1 MFDINELKE
10 AETLEE
16 ALKLLNE
23 NNNFKII
30 CGGTDIL
37 IKLRHGKMESVN
49 LLSIRNID
57 CLKGIKLLEDNTI
70 SIGAVTNFSEIF
82 RNEIINENIKW
93 LEKNSNIEDINKIE
107 NIILKNNDSIKN
119 MLSLNDGE
127 YSATINYITAEAN
140 QNDRGSYI
148 IRNTKLSPTYYYI
161 KLIYEFSKWKIESID
176 KLPINN

>member
-1 MFDINELKE
+1 MK
-10 AETLEE
+10 
-16 ALKLLNE
+16 
-23 NNNFKII
+23 KII
-30 CGGTDIL
+30 L
-37 IKLRHGKMESVN
+37 IIISLFTVS
-49 LLSIRNID
+49 
-57 CLKGIKLLEDNTI
+57 CLDDVNTI
-70 SIGAVTNFSEIF
+70 KKESLFSFYTEMK
-82 RNEIINENIKW
+82 NEIINENLKW

-148 IRNTKLSPTYYYI
+148 IRNTKLSPNYYYI
-161 KLIYEFSKWKIESID
+161 KLIYESSKWKIESID

>member
-1 MFDINELKE
+1 MK
-10 AETLEE
+10 
-16 ALKLLNE
+16 
-23 NNNFKII
+23 KII
-30 CGGTDIL
+30 L
-37 IKLRHGKMESVN
+37 IIISLFTVS
-49 LLSIRNID
+49 
-57 CLKGIKLLEDNTI
+57 CLDDVNTI
-70 SIGAVTNFSEIF
+70 KKESLFSFYTEMK
-82 RNEIINENIKW
+82 NEIINENLKW
-93 LEKNSNIEDINKIE
+93 LEKNSNIDDINKIE

-161 KLIYEFSKWKIESID
+161 KLIYKSSKWKIESID

>member
-1 MFDINELKE
+1 MK
-10 AETLEE
+10 
-16 ALKLLNE
+16 
-23 NNNFKII
+23 KII
-30 CGGTDIL
+30 L
-37 IKLRHGKMESVN
+37 IIISLFTVS
-49 LLSIRNID
+49 
-57 CLKGIKLLEDNTI
+57 CLDDVNTI
-70 SIGAVTNFSEIF
+70 KKESLFSFYTEMK
-82 RNEIINENIKW
+82 NEIINENIKW

>member
-1 MFDINELKE
+1 MK
-10 AETLEE
+10 
-16 ALKLLNE
+16 
-23 NNNFKII
+23 KII
-30 CGGTDIL
+30 L
-37 IKLRHGKMESVN
+37 IIISLFTVS
-49 LLSIRNID
+49 
-57 CLKGIKLLEDNTI
+57 CLDDVNTI
-70 SIGAVTNFSEIF
+70 KKESLFSFYKEMK
-82 RNEIINENIKW
+82 NEIINENIKW

>member
-1 MFDINELKE
+1 MK
-10 AETLEE
+10 
-16 ALKLLNE
+16 
-23 NNNFKII
+23 KII
-30 CGGTDIL
+30 L
-37 IKLRHGKMESVN
+37 IIISLFTVS
-49 LLSIRNID
+49 
-57 CLKGIKLLEDNTI
+57 CLDDVNTI
-70 SIGAVTNFSEIF
+70 KKDSLFSFYTEMK
-82 RNEIINENIKW
+82 NEIINENIKW

-161 KLIYEFSKWKIESID
+161 KLIYESSKWKIESID

>member
-1 MFDINELKE
+1 MK
-10 AETLEE
+10 
-16 ALKLLNE
+16 
-23 NNNFKII
+23 KII
-30 CGGTDIL
+30 L
-37 IKLRHGKMESVN
+37 IIISLFTIS
-49 LLSIRNID
+49 
-57 CLKGIKLLEDNTI
+57 CLDDVNTI
-70 SIGAVTNFSEIF
+70 KKESLFSFYTEMK
-82 RNEIINENIKW
+82 NEIINENIKW

>member
-1 MFDINELKE
+1 MKKIILIIISLFTISCLDDINTIKKE
-10 AETLEE
+10 SL
-16 ALKLLNE
+16 
-23 NNNFKII
+23 
-30 CGGTDIL
+30 
-37 IKLRHGKMESVN
+37 
-49 LLSIRNID
+49 
-57 CLKGIKLLEDNTI
+57 
-70 SIGAVTNFSEIF
+70 FSFYTEMK
-82 RNEIINENIKW
+82 NEIINENIKW

-161 KLIYEFSKWKIESID
+161 TLIYESSKWKIETID
-176 KLPINN
+176 KLPLNN